1 MECIYCLQTLKTTKS
16 LNKHK
21 KVNKKCLIIQKDFI
35 EKDICDEYKIEVEIL
50 KQRLI
55 SSELK
60 IKEQNDQ
67 IKELKILNT
76 YLSQQSRGTSNPIH
90 TDNSST
96 TNNANDNSNNIT
108 NVCNI
113 NIYNRTD
120 TEVND
125 IYKENIVEKT
135 IEGGIQSIAQV
146 MVNKILKNDEGN
158 PLIEITDQSRFNLKY
173 TLPSGEIVKD
183 IGGRCIL
190 DKHTGII
197 NKHMA
202 SVCARE
208 DLYKKAC
215 DPDHPLGKGYNSIRE
230 DVENDNVIL
239 KKNIKQY
246 MVS

>member
-1 MECIYCLQTLKTTKS
+1 MECQYCKSYQSNKYSLAKHINKSKT
-16 LNKHK
+16 
-21 KVNKKCLIIQKDFI
+21 CLRIQQDIIQKDI
-35 EKDICDEYKIEVEIL
+35 INEYKIEIEIL

-60 IKEQNDQ
+60 IIEQDNKFKEQA
-67 IKELKILNT
+67 ETKIT
-76 YLSQQSRGTSNPIH
+76 PIH

-96 TNNANDNSNNIT
+96 TTNNNNSNDNSNNIT

-135 IEGGIQSIAQV
+135 IEGGIPSIAQV
-146 MVNKILKNDEGN
+146 MVNKILKSDEGN
-158 PLIEITDQSRFNLKY
+158 QMIEITDKSRFNLKY

-190 DKHTGII
+190 DKHTNFIS
-197 NKHMA
+197 KHMA
-202 SVCARE
+202 SVCSRE

-215 DPDHPLGKGYNSIRE
+215 DTDHPLGKGYRSFRDDI
-230 DVENDNVIL
+230 ENDNVIL
-239 KKNIKQY
+239 KKNIQKY
-246 MVS
+246 M